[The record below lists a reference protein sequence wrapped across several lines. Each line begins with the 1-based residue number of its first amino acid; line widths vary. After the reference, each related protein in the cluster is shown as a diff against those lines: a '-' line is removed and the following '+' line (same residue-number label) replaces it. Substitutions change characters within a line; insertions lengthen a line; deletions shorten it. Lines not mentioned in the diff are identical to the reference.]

1 MNLDT
6 MTLTA
11 LLKAVQTASSVSG
24 LSTLFVNGSGELA
37 KMGATSLIQ
46 NFGIIRDLDQVLP
59 TGFYQI
65 GYPLTGTLPGNVSSG
80 GLTYSMILSW
90 TPISDYS
97 IQVFFRATAAEIYLR
112 NYIKGTFTVWHKLA
126 FV

>member
-1 MNLDT
+1 MSLDT
-6 MTLTA
+6 TTLTA
-11 LLKAVQTASSVSG
+11 LLKAVQTATSLSG

-59 TGFYQI
+59 TGFYQV
-65 GYPLTGTLPGNVSSG
+65 GYPLTGTLPGSMG
-80 GLTYSMILSW
+80 PGALTYSMFLSW
-90 TPISDYS
+90 TPHSDYS

-112 NYIKGTFTVWHKLA
+112 NYIKGTFTAWYKLA